1 MDIHWIILNLHKK
14 LEVKLEISIKLIM
27 MIFCLDHPVKAHSIF
42 IKAISELTSKNKNIK
57 IFLIGEDI
65 NSQNLDLINLLNQFR
80 LTSRVN
86 LLGSRQNIS
95 DYLQALDFCV
105 LPSLSEGFPNVIVE
119 SMACGIIPIAS
130 KVGDVESIIGDCG
143 WLVEPG
149 DINSLKIAIKE
160 CLLIDKEK
168 KKKLSEDCI
177 ESILQ
182 RFSIQ
187 KMCFKYNELYKL
199 VNVR

>member
-1 MDIHWIILNLHKK
+1 
-14 LEVKLEISIKLIM
+14 
-27 MIFCLDHPVKAHSIF
+27 
-42 IKAISELTSKNKNIK
+42 
-57 IFLIGEDI
+57 
-65 NSQNLDLINLLNQFR
+65 
-80 LTSRVN
+80 
-86 LLGSRQNIS
+86 
-95 DYLQALDFCV
+95 
-105 LPSLSEGFPNVIVE
+105 
-119 SMACGIIPIAS
+119 MACGIIPIAS